1 MEIVGLLIVVILI
14 VMIIFFS
21 LTFRTLEPVDDRIIT
36 FQEKEIARQ
45 LGPVMAET
53 TIMCDNRKIKVR
65 EIILDCA
72 TTRNINC
79 NGQNSCYILNET
91 TKKMINETIAKE
103 IDYSVQ
109 ITKLN
114 QPIINPQQLIINH
127 TTGACLNPKFSEQ
140 FTTPIGA
147 GNLGALTIIVKACY

>member
-14 VMIIFFS
+14 IMIIFFS
-21 LTFRTLEPVDDRIIT
+21 LTFRTLEPVDDRIIS

-53 TIMCDNRKIKVR
+53 TIMCNNRKTNLR
-65 EIILDCA
+65 ELIIDCA

-79 NGQNSCYILNET
+79 NGQLSCDILNET
-91 TKKMINETIAKE
+91 TKKMANETIGKE
-103 IDYSVQ
+103 TDYAIR
-109 ITKLN
+109 ITTLN
-114 QPIINPQQLIINH
+114 QDVVNPLQLIINH
-127 TTGACLNPKFSEQ
+127 TVGACLNPRTSEQ

-147 GNLGALTIIVKACY
+147 GSLGALTIIVRVCY